1 MIDTNTTNTTTPTS
15 SSDPLPARIRAFLAA
30 PNYATIATID
40 PDGAP
45 RQAVVWF
52 ALEGDVIVL
61 NSRVGRRWPDNLL
74 RDPRVS
80 IAVMDATDG
89 NYWVGVTGT
98 AVAVEDQATAQSD
111 LARLAH
117 RYEPADLERQL
128 REFEGQQRISFRVA
142 IGKVHVHLDG

>member
-1 MIDTNTTNTTTPTS
+1 MIDTDTTAATSTTG
-15 SSDPLPARIRAFLAA
+15 PLEDRVRAFLAA

-40 PDGAP
+40 PDGGP

-74 RDPRVS
+74 RDPRIS
-80 IAVMDATDG
+80 IAVIDAADG
-89 NYWVGVTGT
+89 NDWVGITGT
-98 AVAVEDQATAQSD
+98 AIAIEDQAIAQAD
-111 LARLAH
+111 IARLAR
-117 RYEPADLERQL
+117 RYEAADLERQL

-142 IGKVHVHLDG
+142 IGRVHVHLDG

>member
-1 MIDTNTTNTTTPTS
+1 MIDTNTTTPTS
-15 SSDPLPARIRAFLAA
+15 SSDPLPARIRAFLGA

-80 IAVMDATDG
+80 IAVIDSTDG
-89 NYWVGVTGT
+89 NYWVGVKGT
-98 AVAVEDQATAQSD
+98 AVAVEDQATAQAD
-111 LARLAH
+111 IARLAR
-117 RYEPADLERQL
+117 RYEPADLERTL
-128 REFEGQQRISFRVA
+128 REFEGQRRISFRVA

>member
-1 MIDTNTTNTTTPTS
+1 MIDTDTTTPTS
-15 SSDPLPARIRAFLAA
+15 GSDPLPARIRTFLAT
-30 PNYATIATID
+30 PNYATIGTID

-80 IAVMDATDG
+80 IAVIDSTDG
-89 NYWVGVTGT
+89 NYWVGVKGT
-98 AVAVEDQATAQSD
+98 AVAVEDQATAQAD
-111 LARLAH
+111 IARLAR
-117 RYEPADLERQL
+117 RYEPADLERTL
-128 REFEGQQRISFRVA
+128 REFEGQRRISFRVA

>member
-1 MIDTNTTNTTTPTS
+1 MIDTDTPTPTS
-15 SSDPLPARIRAFLAA
+15 SSDPLPARIRAFLGA

-40 PDGAP
+40 PGGAP

-80 IAVMDATDG
+80 IAVMDAADG
-89 NYWVGVTGT
+89 NYWVGINGT
-98 AVAVEDQATAQSD
+98 AVAVEDQATAQAD
-111 LARLAH
+111 IARLAR

>member
-1 MIDTNTTNTTTPTS
+1 MIDTHTPTPTS

-80 IAVMDATDG
+80 IAVIDSTDG

-98 AVAVEDQATAQSD
+98 AVAVEDQATAQAD
-111 LARLAH
+111 IARLAR

>member
-1 MIDTNTTNTTTPTS
+1 MIDTHTPTPTS
-15 SSDPLPARIRAFLAA
+15 SSDPLPARIRAFLGA

-80 IAVMDATDG
+80 IAVIDSTDG
-89 NYWVGVTGT
+89 NYWVGVKGT
-98 AVAVEDQATAQSD
+98 AVAVEDQATAQAD
-111 LARLAH
+111 IARLAR
-117 RYEPADLERQL
+117 RYEPADLERTL
-128 REFEGQQRISFRVA
+128 REFEGQRRISFRVA